1 MKHILYALAIL
12 FSVTSWGQVTGI
24 SIEPIVVHTGTTA
37 DGVDLNGYT
46 TYRVYAECATEST
59 VIKSV
64 WGNSESPL
72 VITTTGNFYNQL
84 FGNHLATGMTQ
95 GMLDNF
101 ASCHFDSWITLD
113 LELSQGPLTQIY
125 FLDGFYNSDP
135 QITSLDSQSGT
146 SFICNSSIGEIWSSN
161 VTVVAGSDLK
171 ILVAQLTTD
180 GDLGVQM
187 NFQYALDGNC
197 GTGSENITLS
207 AGNPQ
212 IGCSDTEACNYDPLY
227 DPSNAQVCTY
237 PGCTDVFAC
246 NFDPQASCDDGSCSS
261 IYGCMNPLACNYNP
275 LATCSD
281 GSCIYAGCT
290 DPLACNY
297 NANAGCD
304 NGSCTYPFVGCT
316 DPLACN
322 FNLPAICNA
331 DPCSYPGCTDPTA
344 CNFEPNAGCDDG
356 SCIPGIMGCM
366 DPLSCNYYLLATCDD
381 NSCTYPGCTNPTACN
396 YNPDAAC
403 DDGSCEGVLGCMN
416 ALACN
421 YNANATCDD
430 GNCQIG
436 VCGCTDIHACNYWP
450 AAEYDNGTCFGIKG
464 CMNENSCDYNPNA
477 TCSDWCTPNLCH
489 DPSYCNYNPA
499 GCDGGYCANNSY
511 IYFYRDLN
519 NNGTRDMNEP
529 SLNSVYEVT
538 VNPGITYYVNSAQLN
553 LSFLETG
560 GPYTLTV
567 TNYPSYF
574 TPTTPLS
581 FDWEQC
587 QIYQVGFFDSMYGD
601 CYITKQ
607 VGAVNCDWTNCHLF
621 FSNQH
626 ETPVN
631 ATVVMTFEDTF
642 SVASINNNGTSTST
656 QATWNLVNLNSF
668 QNVHCNLNLHNP
680 GLDQLGESF
689 SFNIQI
695 TVYDLDGNVL
705 CQQSNNYNRTFTCP
719 YDPNNKTTDLAG
731 YRDEHFI
738 LESDV
743 IPYTINFQNTGNAP
757 ATQVIV
763 ADTLD
768 TSVYDL
774 STLEIT
780 GSSHEMYAII
790 EENGSVQ
797 FVFENINLPDSS
809 SDELGSR
816 GYIMYN
822 IEPLDGLLPFTELV
836 NDADI
841 YFDSNPPIQTNSTT
855 HTIFHC
861 SLMEEELVDLTLCDG
876 AILNMDA
883 THDYVEEYAWVIEGQ
898 LFTTAPELTYQGA
911 VGVHTIELQTANP
924 LCEQSFPFELNMAA
938 LPEVSIV
945 VYWNENS
952 VNATGGIYY
961 DWYTT
966 ESGLIPDQHGEI
978 IAFESILIY
987 GLEVYAIGTDS
998 NGCQNTSNT
1007 ELLWSIDELEI
1018 SKIDIWPNPFEENI
1032 YFNLPSGK
1040 WQMSCFDTKG
1050 NLIFSEKNL
1059 IGNNMIN
1066 LEKISSGMYTIIFK
1080 DEKGQLLKG
1089 KVIRE

>member
-1 MKHILYALAIL
+1 MKHIFYTLAIL
-12 FSVTSWGQVTGI
+12 TSVASFGQVTGI
-24 SIEPIVVHTGTTA
+24 SIETVVVHTGPTT
-37 DGVDLNGYT
+37 DGVDLTGYT
-46 TYRVYAECATEST
+46 TYRVYATCITEST
-59 VIKSV
+59 AIKSV
-64 WGNSESPL
+64 WGNNESPL
-72 VITTTGNFYNQL
+72 VITTTGHFYNQL
-84 FGNHLATGMTQ
+84 NGSYSATGANQ
-95 GMLDNF
+95 AMLD
-101 ASCHFDSWITLD
+101 AIPSLHFDSWITLD
-113 LELSQGPLTQIY
+113 LEISPVPLTQIY
-125 FLDGFYNSDP
+125 YLSGNLNWWNSINESFDVP
-135 QITSLDSQSGT
+135 SGI
-146 SFICNSSIGEIWSSN
+146 SYVANSVIGEIWSSN
-161 VTVVAGSDLK
+161 TAASAGSDLK

-187 NFQYALDGNC
+187 NFQYSLDDNC

-212 IGCSDTEACNYDPLY
+212 IGCSDTEACNYDSLY

-261 IYGCMNPLACNYNP
+261 IYGCMNPLACNYDP
-275 LATCSD
+275 LATCYD
-281 GSCIYAGCT
+281 NCIMPTCH

-297 NANAGCD
+297 N
-304 NGSCTYPFVGCT
+304 
-316 DPLACN
+316 L
-322 FNLPAICNA
+322 
-331 DPCSYPGCTDPTA
+331 
-344 CNFEPNAGCDDG
+344 DG
-356 SCIPGIMGCM
+356 
-366 DPLSCNYYLLATCDD
+366 
-381 NSCTYPGCTNPTACN
+381 
-396 YNPDAAC
+396 
-403 DDGSCEGVLGCMN
+403 CEG
-416 ALACN
+416 
-421 YNANATCDD
+421 
-430 GNCQIG
+430 
-436 VCGCTDIHACNYWP
+436 
-450 AAEYDNGTCFGIKG
+450 GI
-464 CMNENSCDYNPNA
+464 CDYNRRI
-477 TCSDWCTPNLCH
+477 S
-489 DPSYCNYNPA
+489 
-499 GCDGGYCANNSY
+499 
-511 IYFYRDLN
+511 FYRDLN
-519 NNGTRDMNEP
+519 MNGTKNPNEP
-529 SLNSVYEVT
+529 NLSNL
-538 VNPGITYYVNSAQLN
+538 GITLNVDGNSIYTNTNGHQFQTPADPNPIDVSIVDYNPDFALTSSPAFQLDLCEIEN
-553 LSFLETG
+553 
-560 GPYTLTV
+560 
-567 TNYPSYF
+567 
-574 TPTTPLS
+574 
-581 FDWEQC
+581 
-587 QIYQVGFFDSMYGD
+587 VGFNLISSTGLNIQP
-601 CYITKQ
+601 YI
-607 VGAVNCDWTNCHLF
+607 GAIFCTSNHLGQIF
-621 FSNQH
+621 ISNQNS
-626 ETPVN
+626 TPVN
-631 ATVVMTFEDTF
+631 ITVTLAHSSELAFLSADN
-642 SVASINNNGTSTST
+642 SGSSSTGLI
-656 QATWNLVNLNSF
+656 TWNLNNVASYNDFTLHYVLLPPDISFLGDEFNYVLTVNEFDLLGNLLN
-668 QNVHCNLNLHNP
+668 
-680 GLDQLGESF
+680 
-689 SFNIQI
+689 
-695 TVYDLDGNVL
+695 VYT
-705 CQQSNNYNRTFTCP
+705 YNFVRTYFCG
-719 YDPNNKTTDLAG
+719 YDPNNKVSELVG

-757 ATQVIV
+757 ATQVTV

-809 SDELGSR
+809 SDEIGSR

-861 SLMEEELVDLTLCDG
+861 SLMEEELVDMTLCDG
-876 AILNMDA
+876 AVLTMDA
-883 THDYVEEYAWVIEGQ
+883 MHEYVEEYAWVIDGQ

-952 VNATGGIYY
+952 VHATGGIYY

-978 IAFESILIY
+978 IAFESIYIY

-1018 SKIDIWPNPFEENI
+1018 SKIDIWPNPFEEKI

-1050 NLIFSEKNL
+1050 KLIFSEKNL

-1066 LEKISSGMYTIIFK
+1066 LEKFSSGLYTIIFK